1 MPVQEAKKFL
11 RIGVFR
17 GKQQL
22 EERVVRERVSVSVGQ
37 EDSCTFTV
45 LSSAVPK
52 KWNLFV
58 HDSGNDK
65 YTLHLKRS
73 MHGRVVV
80 ANGSTII
87 LNDDLQPGN
96 GVNIIGDEV
105 YITLTNSSRGRI
117 VIGKINILF
126 QFVSNHDEKAVAR
139 ILLQGSGGSSRIS
152 EILARVLA
160 LSLLFSLLFHLVPLI
175 YVGVQDWPRDDE
187 LLFVASWMKEVK
199 IQEMQVITE
208 DEEEPEPVVVEDTT
222 EVLPSVEPSPEPSSP
237 EPGTVSRS
245 ELMDQITDKHREQG
259 AMITAQILGV
269 DGGVEG
275 FYADMLSGNAHIADM
290 SDIAAGDIGTSAS
303 GNLLN
308 QLAAAE
314 GGSGAG
320 LMGLDSGKGN
330 SGPKVVV
337 DNKAK
342 NNTQRAKVEFKMTD
356 KSDFAG
362 SPPPGSK
369 EAIEGM
375 FRKKQGDIKSCYQ
388 RVMNAQGK
396 AAGRFVIAITVTKEG
411 TVLKVDKIED
421 QIGGEMFQCVR
432 QRIMNW
438 KFGVLKAPIAFK
450 KTWVFS

>member
-139 ILLQGSGGSSRIS
+139 ILLQGSGVSSRIS
-152 EILARVLA
+152 EILPRVLA
-160 LSLLFSLLFHLVPLI
+160 LSLLFLLFFNFLPL
-175 YVGVQDWPRDDE
+175 
-187 LLFVASWMKEVK
+187 
-199 IQEMQVITE
+199 T
-208 DEEEPEPVVVEDTT
+208 
-222 EVLPSVEPSPEPSSP
+222 
-237 EPGTVSRS
+237 
-245 ELMDQITDKHREQG
+245 
-259 AMITAQILGV
+259 
-269 DGGVEG
+269 
-275 FYADMLSGNAHIADM
+275 
-290 SDIAAGDIGTSAS
+290 
-303 GNLLN
+303 
-308 QLAAAE
+308 
-314 GGSGAG
+314 
-320 LMGLDSGKGN
+320 
-330 SGPKVVV
+330 
-337 DNKAK
+337 
-342 NNTQRAKVEFKMTD
+342 
-356 KSDFAG
+356 
-362 SPPPGSK
+362 
-369 EAIEGM
+369 
-375 FRKKQGDIKSCYQ
+375 
-388 RVMNAQGK
+388 
-396 AAGRFVIAITVTKEG
+396 
-411 TVLKVDKIED
+411 
-421 QIGGEMFQCVR
+421 
-432 QRIMNW
+432 
-438 KFGVLKAPIAFK
+438 
-450 KTWVFS
+450 